1 MESRAVGNQSALS
14 RLLEEISWE
23 GRSVRRYRDGGRG
36 LENVLTTE
44 VFTALDFLP
53 RQAFLGA
60 VVDAAHGADEARR
73 VLSREVEQA
82 VITVLPTEVK
92 LNPDGLT
99 RAELMIVQPDAM
111 ITSSSCRTLVEAKR
125 IRRSSFQPQQLA
137 REYLAVT
144 RPSGSARAAAAPRAR
159 RRTTG
164 LDRWARTHDHRGC
177 DQPATT
183 RCPQPGW
190 PSPAAADRVIRPHSR
205 GLRVDHL
212 ARAVGHRLR
221 TTDTSDGREPLGS
234 RIDRPPRHIDH
245 QLSGPTLLKE

>member
-144 RPSGSARAAAAPRAR
+144 RPADQRAPLLLLVLGAAPPVSIAGHGRMTIEDAISQ
-159 RRTTG
+159 
-164 LDRWARTHDHRGC
+164 LLPD
-177 DQPATT
+177 
-183 RCPQPGW
+183 
-190 PSPAAADRVIRPHSR
+190 VHSR
-205 GLRVDHL
+205 AGPHPLPLTELFDRIAEVYAWITWHELSDIVSEQQTHPMAANPSVAASIARLATSITNSVD
-212 ARAVGHRLR
+212 
-221 TTDTSDGREPLGS
+221 
-234 RIDRPPRHIDH
+234 RHC
-245 QLSGPTLLKE
+245 